1 MGVLDFLSK
10 KSPKAPAPAGATETS
25 AAPAD
30 ALKTEITK
38 HGLDASKVQIAVEGS
53 TVTLTG
59 AAPSTEDA
67 EKIALAVG
75 NTKGVTKVVNNI
87 NNLKAETSTFYTVK
101 SGDSLWKIAEEVY
114 GRGHGGEYNKIFDA
128 NRPLLKDPDAIF
140 PGQVLRVPP
149 A

>member
-1 MGVLDFLSK
+1 MGVLDFMTK
-10 KSPKAPAPAGATETS
+10 KSPKAPAPAGATDTS

-30 ALKTEITK
+30 ALKAEITK

-75 NTKGVTKVVNNI
+75 NTKGVTKVVNKI
-87 NNLKAETSTFYTVK
+87 NNLQAETSTFYTVK
-101 SGDSLWKIAEEVY
+101 SGDSLWKIAEEIY
-114 GRGHGGEYNKIFDA
+114 GRGHGGEYEKIFDA